1 MKFKNPTTG
10 EVYDVQDGCDKS
22 GFCRGIPIC
31 TDCPIFPIKDISIS
45 CADWVN
51 SHPNKAAE
59 LMGYELVPD
68 QAVCYVDAD
77 DQTGEN
83 GSTTAPE
90 RAIAVDFDGTLF
102 RTRWPEI
109 LRPNRHVID
118 RALEE
123 HRKGAKLILWTCRE
137 GHLLEEALA
146 ACKKEGLHFDAVND
160 SLESWK
166 RAFGGDS
173 RKIGA
178 TEYWDDRAI
187 NPAERFAAKS
197 ASEEDAAE
205 RPVYFEEFENM
216 DPDSRRGILLR
227 ALRCVCGDRDQDY
240 GSPEHSLAIIGRFWA
255 DYIQAKYGVEVP
267 ISGADTSA
275 MMVLFKMARVATG
288 HGKADN
294 WVDAAGY
301 AACGG
306 ELENIAKEEAE
317 DDEA

>member
-10 EVYDVQDGCDKS
+10 EVYPNIVEAWKHWECPGRDDGS
-22 GFCRGIPIC
+22 CRKVCSFGGTVC
-31 TDCPIFPIKDISIS
+31 SHRWAERFPL
-45 CADWVN
+45 
-51 SHPNKAAE
+51 KAAE

-68 QAVCYVDAD
+68 PASESSDTAA
-77 DQTGEN
+77 
-83 GSTTAPE
+83 STAPE

-109 LRPNRHVID
+109 LGPNRNVID

-123 HRKGAKLILWTCRE
+123 QRKGAKLILWTCRE

-146 ACKKEGLHFDAVND
+146 ACEKEGLHFDAVND

-187 NPAERFAAKS
+187 NPVERFAAKS
-197 ASEEDAAE
+197 ARKEDAAE

-216 DPDSRRGILLR
+216 DSDSRRGILLR
-227 ALRCVCGDRDQDY
+227 AIRCVCGDRDQDY

>member
-10 EVYDVQDGCDKS
+10 EVYDVQYNCDTD
-22 GFCRGIPIC
+22 GFCRKISDC
-31 TDCPIFPIKDISIS
+31 TDCPLFPIVDVSGN
-45 CADWVN
+45 CAGWVKAN
-51 SHPNKAAE
+51 PNKAAE
-59 LMGYELVPD
+59 LMGYEFIRDPGV
-68 QAVCYVDAD
+68 YSAD
-77 DQTGEN
+77 DPKVEN
-83 GSTTAPE
+83 SSSTAPE

-109 LRPNRHVID
+109 LGPNRHVID

-123 HRKGAKLILWTCRE
+123 QKKGAKLILWTCRE

-146 ACKKEGLHFDAVND
+146 ACEKEGLHFDAVND

-205 RPVYFEEFENM
+205 RPVYFEEFENL

-240 GSPEHSLAIIGRFWA
+240 GSPERSFEEIARNWNGYLHSKGIIAEKQILPEDVAI
-255 DYIQAKYGVEVP
+255 
-267 ISGADTSA
+267 
-275 MMVLFKMARVATG
+275 MMTLFKIARITTG
-288 HGKADN
+288 SFKMDSF
-294 WVDAAGY
+294 VDACGY
-301 AACGG
+301 LACGG
-306 ELENIAKEEAE
+306 EICAGRNS
-317 DDEA
+317 

>member
-1 MKFKNPTTG
+1 MKFKNPMTG
-10 EVYDVQDGCDKS
+10 EVYDVQDSCCDS
-22 GFCRGIPIC
+22 GFCRKITSCI
-31 TDCPIFPIKDISIS
+31 DCPIFPIMDIRTT

-68 QAVCYVDAD
+68 PAVCYVDAD
-77 DQTGEN
+77 DHTVEN
-83 GSTTAPE
+83 SSATAPE

-109 LRPNRHVID
+109 LGPNRHVID

-123 HRKGAKLILWTCRE
+123 QKKGAKLILWTCRE

-146 ACKKEGLHFDAVND
+146 ACEKEGLHFDAVND

-187 NPAERFAAKS
+187 NPVERFANMPDPDK
-197 ASEEDAAE
+197 DAAE

-227 ALRCVCGDRDQDY
+227 AIRCVCGDRDQDY
-240 GSPEHSLAIIGRFWA
+240 GSPERSFEEIARNWNGYLHSKGIIAEKQILPEDVAI
-255 DYIQAKYGVEVP
+255 
-267 ISGADTSA
+267 
-275 MMVLFKMARVATG
+275 MMTLFKIARITTG
-288 HGKADN
+288 SFKMDSF
-294 WVDAAGY
+294 VDACGY
-301 AACGG
+301 LACGG
-306 ELENIAKEEAE
+306 EICAGRNS
-317 DDEA
+317 

>member
-10 EVYDVQDGCDKS
+10 EVYDVQDSCCDS
-22 GFCRGIPIC
+22 GFCRKITSCI
-31 TDCPIFPIKDISIS
+31 DCPIFPIMDIRTT
-45 CADWVN
+45 CVDWVN
-51 SHPNKAAE
+51 SHPNKASE
-59 LMGYELVPD
+59 LTGYEVIQNPASESSD
-68 QAVCYVDAD
+68 
-77 DQTGEN
+77 
-83 GSTTAPE
+83 TAASATPE

-109 LRPNRHVID
+109 LGPNRHVID

-123 HRKGAKLILWTCRE
+123 QRKGAKLILWTCRE

-146 ACKKEGLHFDAVND
+146 ACEKEGLHFDAVND

-187 NPAERFAAKS
+187 NPAERFATKS
-197 ASEEDAAE
+197 TQKEDAAE

-240 GSPEHSLAIIGRFWA
+240 GSPEHSLAVIGRFWT

-306 ELENIAKEEAE
+306 ELESIAKEDE